1 MADKVKVTVDVEF
14 CSLCP
19 FGKVTAAVWDSDL
32 EEEVRDVICTK
43 TGKTVYHDLS
53 WYECAASCKMH
64 ETSVDTLPECCPF
77 KKIEL

>member
-1 MADKVKVTVDVEF
+1 MADKVKVAVDVEF

-19 FGKVTAAVWDSDL
+19 FGKVTAAIWDSDL

-53 WYECAASCKMH
+53 WPECASSCKSH
-64 ETSVDTLPECCPF
+64 TCSIDTPPDSCPF
-77 KKIEL
+77 KKAKL